1 MRVAKAVMRAA
12 LILLFCGLWLPVPHA
27 KASTDAPEIRQL
39 LESAQ
44 YWAERQRPDL
54 VRQLMR
60 KLLAI
65 QPRHPKA
72 LQTLGL
78 DAAPAPSAQSG
89 VVAFASSRTPAP
101 TARPRAQRPA
111 PSVAR
116 QPRAVRKPVEPS
128 NQAAIVDAPAV
139 LLPEVPP
146 NSGAPFEVGE
156 APTRL
161 VDEPSTR
168 AEPNLQAVWWA
179 LEQGRVMDGVQLGRA
194 LREQYPERPDVTRAL
209 ALALR
214 DAGARG
220 EARLGLELAVRQSLD
235 APASLQWV
243 ARESRRALQAL
254 DERRQPAVAT
264 GLTWVDKPGD
274 EAVSR
279 LDTRVASLRVRQP
292 WGDHGHWFGQLDA
305 VRLDAGRASV
315 EQLIRTG
322 DWGSAALFQPSNAS
336 GAPVRASARG
346 QAVAVGY
353 EADRWRADIG
363 TTPLGFEFA
372 GLSGGLGLKGR
383 LGTANWDISLA
394 HRPVSGSLL
403 SYGGQRD
410 LFSGIRWGAVRRT
423 SVLLQ
428 LATTWKVLEPFAQ
441 LELAAYRGHEVLP
454 NREQA
459 AAVGLDWALSRGA
472 DHYLAVG
479 PVLRLRAFDNNQN
492 HYSVGHGGYYS
503 PQRSTTVSVPV
514 QAAMRGTDL
523 SWVVRLA
530 PSWSHSSTTS
540 APRFPTRADL
550 QAQAVAQGQ
559 GTYGGGRG
567 PAAGWALQST
577 WEYRMNAH
585 WTTGFRVAAERSPD
599 YAKEQVH
606 LYLRW
611 HEKPQR
617 GPVPLWPSTVMPHA
631 GV

>member
-1 MRVAKAVMRAA
+1 MRVALV
-12 LILLFCGLWLPVPHA
+12 LLVWGLWLPGSHA
-27 KASTDAPEIRQL
+27 KATADAPEVRQL
-39 LESAQ
+39 LESAR

-72 LQTLGL
+72 LETLGL
-78 DAAPAPSAQSG
+78 AANPGSPPRSGALAPANSPVPTPSTRPRTTRPAPSALALERAARTPIAQPAQA
-89 VVAFASSRTPAP
+89 VVADVPPA
-101 TARPRAQRPA
+101 AQP
-111 PSVAR
+111 
-116 QPRAVRKPVEPS
+116 E
-128 NQAAIVDAPAV
+128 APADAGIPRV
-139 LLPEVPP
+139 
-146 NSGAPFEVGE
+146 EVGE
-156 APTRL
+156 AR
-161 VDEPSTR
+161 VEEEPPAR
-168 AEPNLQAVWWA
+168 AEPDLQAVWEA
-179 LEQGRVMDGVQLGRA
+179 LDQRRAADGVRLGRA
-194 LREQYPERPDVTRAL
+194 LSERYPERPDVSRAL

-214 DAGARG
+214 DAGLRG
-220 EARLGLELAVRQSLD
+220 EARLGLEQAVRQSLE

-243 ARESRRALQAL
+243 ARESRNALQAL
-254 DERRQPAVAT
+254 DARRQPEVAT
-264 GLTWVDKPGD
+264 GLTWVYKPGD

-279 LDTRVASLRVRQP
+279 LDSRVASLRVRQP
-292 WGDHGHWFGQLDA
+292 WGDHGHWFGQLDSI
-305 VRLDAGRASV
+305 RLEAGRADAA
-315 EQLIRTG
+315 QLIRSG
-322 DWGSAALFQPSNAS
+322 DWGSAALRQPPSPGGTPMHAHAQ
-336 GAPVRASARG
+336 GRALT
-346 QAVAVGY
+346 VGY
-353 EADRWRADIG
+353 DADRWRADIG

-372 GLSGGLGLKGR
+372 GLAAGLDLKGR
-383 LGTANWDISLA
+383 VGSADWGVSLA
-394 HRPVSGSLL
+394 HRPVTGSLL

-428 LATTWKVLEPFAQ
+428 LATTWRGLEPFAQ
-441 LELAAYRGHEVLP
+441 LEWATYRGHEVLP

-459 AAVGLDWALSRGA
+459 AAIGVDWALSRGA

-523 SWVVRLA
+523 SWVVRVA
-530 PSWSHSSTTS
+530 PSWSQSSTTS

-550 QAQAVAQGQ
+550 QAQAAAQGQ
-559 GTYGGGRG
+559 GTYGGSRG
-567 PAAGWALQST
+567 PGAGWALQST